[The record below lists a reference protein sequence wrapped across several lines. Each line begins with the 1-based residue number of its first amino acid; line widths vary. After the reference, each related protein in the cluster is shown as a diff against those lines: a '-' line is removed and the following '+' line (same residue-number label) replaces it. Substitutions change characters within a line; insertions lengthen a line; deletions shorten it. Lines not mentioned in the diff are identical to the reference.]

1 MGPETANLVYL
12 TTAEVLFKQKKG
24 RSLLANILKTLDCGC
39 VCVYIALRDVVTD
52 FKTDVMKMDST
63 SVSLQNT
70 C

>member
-1 MGPETANLVYL
+1 MQI
-12 TTAEVLFKQKKG
+12 F
-24 RSLLANILKTLDCGC
+24 LKLWTVD
-39 VCVYIALRDVVTD
+39 VCVYIALRDVVTE